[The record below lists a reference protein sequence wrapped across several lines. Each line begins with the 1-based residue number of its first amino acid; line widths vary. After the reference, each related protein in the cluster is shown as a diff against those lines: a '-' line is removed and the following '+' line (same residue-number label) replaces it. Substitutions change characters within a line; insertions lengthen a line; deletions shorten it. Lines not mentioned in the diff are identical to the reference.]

1 MMTTEAATFDW
12 KVEKQICIGYK
23 VQMYKGSH

>member
-12 KVEKQICIGYK
+12 KVEKKIFIGYN

>member
-12 KVEKQICIGYK
+12 KVEKNFFIGYN